1 MKDCLE
7 NQFKHVAIIM
17 DGNGRW
23 AEARS
28 HARVWGHIRGSRI
41 VSEIVEEADDLGVES
56 LTLYAFSTE
65 NWSRPLLEVK
75 TLFLLLKKF
84 IKKEKK
90 RIISNNIRFKVMGDI
105 SPLPDETKSLI
116 YELETLTKN
125 AKGLKLNFAF
135 GYGGRDEII
144 KSVNCFIKKNPGK
157 ELTKED
163 LAENLLIPEIK
174 DVDLL
179 IRTGGDMRVSNFL
192 LWQIAYAELYFTK
205 TKWPEFKRSE
215 FRQIILETN
224 DRERRFGSI
233 DKSDSLNENEI
244 RADKNLRF
252 MSSSKSE
259 RRDN

>member
-1 MKDCLE
+1 MKKDFN
-7 NQFKHVAIIM
+7 NQIKHVAIIM

-23 AEARS
+23 AQARAHS
-28 HARVWGHIRGSRI
+28 RIWGHIRGSRI
-41 VSEIVEEADDLGVES
+41 VSQIVEEADDLKIES

-75 TLFLLLKKF
+75 TLFSLLKKF

-90 RIISNNIRFKVMGDI
+90 RILANGIRFKVMGDI
-105 SPLPDETKSLI
+105 SALPDETKGLV
-116 YELETLTKN
+116 YDLEALTKSS
-125 AKGLKLNFAF
+125 KGLKLNFAF

-163 LAENLLIPEIK
+163 LEENLLIPDIG

-205 TKWPEFKRSE
+205 TKWPAFKKTE
-215 FRQIILETN
+215 FRDIIHEVN
-224 DRERRFGSI
+224 KRERRFGAT
-233 DKSDSLNENEI
+233 KQTDSLDETSLK
-244 RADKNLRF
+244 ADENLRYINDL
-252 MSSSKSE
+252 
-259 RRDN
+259 RRK

>member
-1 MKDCLE
+1 MNEQLE

-23 AEARS
+23 AEARA
-28 HARVWGHIRGSRI
+28 HTRVWGHIRGSRI
-41 VSEIVEEADDLGVES
+41 VSEIVEEADDLNVES

-75 TLFLLLKKF
+75 TLFSLLKKF

-90 RIISNNIRFKVMGDI
+90 RIIANDIRFKVMGDI
-105 SPLPDETKSLI
+105 SALPDETKSLI
-116 YELETLTKN
+116 YDLEGLTKN
-125 AKGLKLNFAF
+125 ANGLKLNFAF

-163 LAENLLIPEIK
+163 LSENLLIPEIK

-192 LWQIAYAELYFTK
+192 LWQIAYAELYFTE

-215 FRQIILETN
+215 FRDILFKVNE
-224 DRERRFGSI
+224 RERRFGATRKTDSLEENENKAEENLRYI
-233 DKSDSLNENEI
+233 SDS
-244 RADKNLRF
+244 
-252 MSSSKSE
+252 SSSV
-259 RRDN
+259 RGN

>member
-1 MKDCLE
+1 MSGQFE
-7 NQFKHVAIIM
+7 NKFKHVAIIM

-23 AEARS
+23 AQARAHS
-28 HARVWGHIRGSRI
+28 RVWGHIRGSRI

-75 TLFLLLKKF
+75 TLFNLLKKF

-90 RIISNNIRFKVMGDI
+90 RILANDIRFKVMGDI
-105 SPLPDETKSLI
+105 AALPDETKNLI
-116 YELETLTKN
+116 YELEGLTKN

-135 GYGGRDEII
+135 GYGGRDEIV

-163 LAENLLIPEIK
+163 LDENLLIPEIK
-174 DVDLL
+174 NVDLL

-192 LWQIAYAELYFTK
+192 LWQIAYAELFFTK

-215 FRQIILETN
+215 FRDIIFKVN
-224 DRERRFGSI
+224 DRERRFGNVSEA
-233 DKSDSLNENEI
+233 DSLDQTSLK
-244 RADKNLRF
+244 ADENLRYI
-252 MSSSKSE
+252 SDL
-259 RRDN
+259 RRN